1 LGCDSFLFSFSYRT
15 RSIQQSNKWNS
26 LHRYGLIGPRSNK
39 PLPGATAVCP
49 HLTDVR
55 HTPLRK
61 DTDFMSTP
69 NWALS
74 PIKRG
79 PDTTLPPAPFFPF
92 SERKKIRKQ
101 KPADNMSPYS
111 KHQTATRVPKHTR
124 KAVFVNPS

>member
-1 LGCDSFLFSFSYRT
+1 MTPSFSL
-15 RSIQQSNKWNS
+15 SLIEHVQSNKATN
-26 LHRYGLIGPRSNK
+26 GTVFTDMVLIGPRSNK

-79 PDTTLPPAPFFPF
+79 PDTTLPPAPLFPF